1 MKKKLFLINNMKKN
15 SPIKVVLISFVMLLS
30 ACVPQRK
37 YQELTNKF
45 DVLKTQ
51 NDTLKANLESA
62 DQKNQLLT
70 KRSEEIEKE
79 FFRVKTDLEE
89 TEALYAKV
97 RKSYEQLESNYKKII
112 DASANS
118 QADLMSQLKE
128 LERKLQKREEELDA
142 KEALISK
149 NTTANTNLMQELMVL
164 DKAIKA
170 REAKVLEL
178 QRLLSQ
184 KDSATNR
191 LKKTLSESLFS
202 YKNNGIT
209 VRQEGGKVYVSLEEG
224 LLFQSGRTDV
234 DKAGKDALLKLC
246 ETLRNENDFDIV
258 VEGHTDDVPIKTAKF
273 EDNWDLSVLRSTSVL
288 RIMVNDGKIDPLKII
303 PSGRG
308 EYQPIDVAK
317 TKEARAKNR
326 RIEIILTPNLGEVL
340 KILEK

>member
-1 MKKKLFLINNMKKN
+1 MKNISSIVVAFISVLFLF
-15 SPIKVVLISFVMLLS
+15 SG
-30 ACVPQRK
+30 CVPQRK
-37 YQELTNKF
+37 YQELTNKY
-45 DVLKTQ
+45 DILKIQ
-51 NDTLKANLESA
+51 NDTLKAGLDEA
-62 DQKNQLLT
+62 QLRIQALS
-70 KRSEEIEKE
+70 KRNDEIEKE

-128 LERKLQKREEELDA
+128 LERKLQKREDELDA
-142 KEALISK
+142 KEALLTK
-149 NTTANTNLMQELMVL
+149 NTEANTKLMQELMIL
-164 DKAIKA
+164 DKAVQA
-170 REAKVLEL
+170 REAKVIEL
-178 QRLLSQ
+178 QRLLTQ

-191 LKKTLSESLFS
+191 LKKILTESLFS
-202 YKNNGIT
+202 YKNSGIT
-209 VRQEGGKVYVSLEEG
+209 VRQEAGKVYVSLEEG

-246 ETLRNENDFDIV
+246 ETLRTEKDFDIV

-308 EYQPIDVAK
+308 EYLPLDNTK

-326 RIEIILTPNLGEVL
+326 RIEIILTPNLVEVM
-340 KILEK
+340 KILQK

>member
-209 VRQEGGKVYVSLEEG
+209 VRQ
-224 LLFQSGRTDV
+224 FQSGRTDV

>member
-1 MKKKLFLINNMKKN
+1 
-15 SPIKVVLISFVMLLS
+15 
-30 ACVPQRK
+30 
-37 YQELTNKF
+37 
-45 DVLKTQ
+45 
-51 NDTLKANLESA
+51 
-62 DQKNQLLT
+62 
-70 KRSEEIEKE
+70 
-79 FFRVKTDLEE
+79 
-89 TEALYAKV
+89 
-97 RKSYEQLESNYKKII
+97 
-112 DASANS
+112 
-118 QADLMSQLKE
+118 
-128 LERKLQKREEELDA
+128 
-142 KEALISK
+142 
-149 NTTANTNLMQELMVL
+149 MQELMVL

-178 QRLLSQ
+178 QRLISQ

-191 LKKTLSESLFS
+191 LKKVLSESLFS
-202 YKNNGIT
+202 YKNNGIS
-209 VRQEGGKVYVSLEEG
+209 VRQEGGRVYVSLDEG

-246 ETLRNENDFDIV
+246 ETLRNEKDFDIV

-308 EYQPIDVAK
+308 EYLPIDNAK

-326 RIEIILTPNLGEVL
+326 RIEIILTPNLGEVM